1 MNYLQVFNSSQFGTV
16 RVIDQNGEPW
26 FVAKDVCAALDIGNS
41 RQAITRLDED
51 EKGVILTDTLG
62 GIQELSVVNEPGL
75 YTLILGSRK
84 PEAKAFK
91 RWITH
96 EVLPEIRRTGRY
108 GPTAQPLREMR
119 QLLQDAATR
128 LEALEQ
134 QLPGYIPDYRQPLPD
149 RPLRGVDLARH
160 DIGAHF
166 DLAAFGEDLRL
177 YLFTNKETVESFAE
191 SVNVDKRSVF
201 RWLSGVHKPKPTYID
216 LVLNRIGKTVSDYMI

>member
-1 MNYLQVFNSSQFGTV
+1 MNYLQVFNSTQFGTV

-26 FVAKDVCAALDIGNS
+26 FVAKDVCAALELGDVHVAL
-41 RQAITRLDED
+41 RRLDED
-51 EKGVILTDTLG
+51 EKGRCLTPTLG
-62 GIQELSVVNEPGL
+62 GVQEVSVVNEPGL

-119 QLLQDAATR
+119 QLLQEAAAR

-134 QLPGYIPDYRQPLPD
+134 QLPGYVPDYRQPLPD
-149 RPLRGVDLARH
+149 RPLRGSDLARH

-166 DLAAFGEDLRL
+166 NLPAFSEDLRL
-177 YLFTNKETVESFAE
+177 HIFANNETVEGFAD
-191 SVNVDKRSVF
+191 SVNVNKRSVF
-201 RWLSGVHKPKPTYID
+201 RWLSGVHKPSPSYID
-216 LVLNRIGKTVSDYMI
+216 LVLDQIGKTVSDYMI